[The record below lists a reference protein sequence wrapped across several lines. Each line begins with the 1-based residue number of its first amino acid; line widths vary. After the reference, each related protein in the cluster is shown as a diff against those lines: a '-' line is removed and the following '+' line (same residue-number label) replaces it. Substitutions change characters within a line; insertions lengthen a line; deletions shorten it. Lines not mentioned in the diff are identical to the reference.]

1 MDRHHV
7 LLPLHD
13 TELLVVLDALC
24 SLERD
29 RAVALDVAD
38 RVRALIGLN
47 LRGEQ
52 MLRSLGLGR
61 AHGRPQG

>member
-13 TELLVVLDALC
+13 TELLVVLDALY

-52 MLRSLGLGR
+52 VLRSLGLGR
-61 AHGRPQG
+61 ARGRPQG

>member
-13 TELLVVLDALC
+13 TELLVVLDALY

-29 RAVALDVAD
+29 REVALNVAD
-38 RVRALIGLN
+38 GLRALVGLD

-52 MLRSLGLGR
+52 VLRSLGLGR
-61 AHGRPQG
+61 ARGGPQG

>member
-7 LLPLHD
+7 LLRLAD
-13 TELLVVLDALC
+13 TELLVVLDALY
-24 SLERD
+24 SLARD

-52 MLRSLGLGR
+52 VLRSLGQGR
-61 AHGRPQG
+61 ARGRPQG